1 MKTRKATRDS
11 ILSSSWRSEDKEL
24 DHILRALERISNA
37 FKSGSPAPEIVSNA
51 LERAASCI
59 LRHSE
64 LDRNLRSSAIT
75 DDLTG
80 LYNRRGFWA
89 SSTHQLKMARRN
101 GQHMSLF
108 FCDVDN
114 LKEVNDRFGHQ
125 EGDLLLIRV
134 AQALAETFRDSDIV
148 ARVSGDEF
156 AVLALEASEG
166 IMLHRLQNRLH
177 KAAANQSRY
186 QQSLSVGVARFDPKC
201 PASLGQLM
209 ARADQAMYERK
220 IRHQRREP
228 SSQPRKPHPA

>member
-1 MKTRKATRDS
+1 MKTRQNARDS
-11 ILSSSWRSEDKEL
+11 ILFSSLRPEDKEL
-24 DHILRALERISNA
+24 DQILRALEQISNA
-37 FKSGSPAPEIVSNA
+37 LKSGSPAEMVSNA
-51 LERAASCI
+51 IKRAASSV
-59 LRHSE
+59 LKQSE
-64 LDRNLRSSAIT
+64 LDRSLRSSAIT

-89 SSTHQLKMARRN
+89 SATHQLKMARRN

-125 EGDLLLIRV
+125 EGDLLLIRI
-134 AQALAETFRDSDIV
+134 AQALSETFRDSDIV

-156 AVLALEASEG
+156 AVLALKASEG

-177 KAAANQSRY
+177 KAAANQSRC

-201 PASLGQLM
+201 PVSLGQLM
-209 ARADQAMYERK
+209 ARADQAMYEQK
-220 IRHQRREP
+220 IRHQRRE
-228 SSQPRKPHPA
+228 SSQARKAHPA